1 MEFVPHEFVN
11 FSKTLVAKIENMR
24 NVQLVVTYTPVLE
37 NVENLIKKSLHRLY
51 MNKKVNKNINTIV

>member
-11 FSKTLVAKIENMR
+11 FSKTLAAKIENMR
-24 NVQLVVTYTPVLE
+24 NVQLVVSYTPVLE

-51 MNKKVNKNINTIV
+51 VNKKVNKNISTIV